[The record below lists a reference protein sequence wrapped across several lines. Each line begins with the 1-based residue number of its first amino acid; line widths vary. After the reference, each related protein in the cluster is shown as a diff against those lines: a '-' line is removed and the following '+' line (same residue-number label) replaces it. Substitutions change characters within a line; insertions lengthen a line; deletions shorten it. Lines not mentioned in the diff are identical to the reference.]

1 MTIRRVTCAVLFAVF
16 MASPAPAQDESHW
29 GVAGTFVP
37 RWEFLHFLEDAME
50 REVEMTG
57 NDLRVGVIRGRQLGG
72 DWGVSFVSRRID
84 DDSIVIQQE
93 SLKCVARPGQS
104 DLCAR
109 GAFHRTRGAKLT
121 GGQFHRF
128 FVVGT
133 IARRVQ
139 IGAVLSG
146 GVARVSGGA
155 EEAKEHL
162 QVTVNPATG
171 AAAVSISSVVST
183 VLARH
188 VFDETPVS
196 VYVPIGGLEAAVAVL
211 LTPGTKLRFSGG
223 ISFPGVHRFALTAQY
238 LFSGR

>member
-1 MTIRRVTCAVLFAVF
+1 MTIERAAGALLFTML
-16 MASPAPAQDESHW
+16 MASPAGAQEESHW

-37 RWEFLHFLEDAME
+37 RWEFLQALEDVME
-50 REVEMTG
+50 RDIEMTG
-57 NDLRVGVIRGRQLGG
+57 TDVRVGVIRGRQHGG

-93 SLKCVARPGQS
+93 SLKCVARPGQA
-104 DLCAR
+104 DVCAR
-109 GAFHRTRGAKLT
+109 GSFHRTRGARLT

-128 FVVGT
+128 FAVGT

-139 IGAVLSG
+139 LGAVLSG

-155 EEAKEHL
+155 EESKEHL
-162 QVTVNPATG
+162 QITVNPGATSV
-171 AAAVSISSVVST
+171 AVSSVVSS

-188 VFDETPVS
+188 IFDETPVS

-211 LTPGTKLRFSGG
+211 LTPGTKFRFSGG
-223 ISFPGVHRFALTAQY
+223 VSFPGFHRFAVTAQY
-238 LFSGR
+238 FFGR